1 MSTVLKFKSGLR
13 PNPQRPIISIGTIN
27 VDQLMGPVTHW
38 PDPGTET
45 VYPDYEMR
53 VGGGLGNFGAALKAL
68 GAHQHMVVN
77 VGDDAM
83 GDWLQG
89 QFGALADHW
98 HRSQTVTS
106 VTIGMTHA
114 DKERTFLSN
123 EGHSSVFDADMVRAM
138 LRGIKLDGAIA
149 LVVGSFLM
157 PRLLPDCADI
167 LAELRQAGAIVA
179 LDTAWPTGG
188 WSNAVQ
194 AHLES
199 WLGHVDV
206 LLINDAEAA
215 GILGIS
221 VADFDGDVDG
231 ALARIADKLHDDAII
246 VIKRGASGATAF
258 SHGAITHVPVPE
270 HVDVVDTVGAGDC
283 FNAGFLM
290 ALQQNADL
298 ENALRAGIDVAGKAI
313 ASQPRRYP
321 ELSDLRTDVAAT
333 LAGGKNTPVQM
344 HTQTFDQVE
353 NS

>member
-1 MSTVLKFKSGLR
+1 MSTAMKFKSGLC
-13 PNPQRPIISIGTIN
+13 PNPDRAIISIGTIN
-27 VDQLMGPVTHW
+27 VDQLMGPVVHW

-53 VGGGLGNFGAALKAL
+53 VGGGLGNFGAALQAL
-68 GAHQHMVVN
+68 GAKQHMVVN

-83 GDWLQG
+83 GDWLQS
-89 QFGALADHW
+89 QFGSLSDHW
-98 HRSQTVTS
+98 HRSDTVTS
-106 VTIGMTHA
+106 VTFGMTHP

-138 LRGIKLDGAIA
+138 LAKTDLHGAIA

-157 PRLLPDCADI
+157 PRLLPDCADV
-167 LAELRQAGAIVA
+167 LRELRDGGAIVA

-188 WSNAVQ
+188 WSDDVQ

-199 WLGHVDV
+199 WLGFVDV

-215 GILGIS
+215 GILDIS
-221 VADFDGDVDG
+221 VHDFARDIEWS
-231 ALARIADKLHDDAII
+231 LARIADKLHDDAII
-246 VIKRGASGATAF
+246 VIKRGAAGATAF
-258 SHGAITHVPVPE
+258 ARGAITHAPVPG

-290 ALQQNADL
+290 ALQRGASL
-298 ENALRAGIDVAGKAI
+298 MSALCAGIEVAGKAI
-313 ASQPRRYP
+313 ASHPRRYP
-321 ELSDLRTDVAAT
+321 ELSDLRADVAVI
-333 LAGGKNTPVQM
+333 LAGGVT
-344 HTQTFDQVE
+344 TRAQTIPFDQVE